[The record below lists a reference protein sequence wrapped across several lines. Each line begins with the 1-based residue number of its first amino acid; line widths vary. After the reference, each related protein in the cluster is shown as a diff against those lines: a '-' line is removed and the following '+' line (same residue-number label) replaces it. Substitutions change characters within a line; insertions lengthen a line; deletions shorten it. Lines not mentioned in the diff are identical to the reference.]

1 MSQKK
6 LVMLVIMD
14 GFGIRENQDGNAIAC
29 AKKPNLDYLFH
40 TYPNT
45 LIGASG
51 EAVGLPDCQMGN
63 REVGH

>member
-14 GFGIRENQDGNAIAC
+14 GFGIRKETDGNAIAK
-29 AKKPNLDYLFH
+29 AKKPNLDYLFKK
-40 TYPNT
+40 YPNT

-51 EAVGLPDCQMGN
+51 EAS
-63 REVGH
+63 